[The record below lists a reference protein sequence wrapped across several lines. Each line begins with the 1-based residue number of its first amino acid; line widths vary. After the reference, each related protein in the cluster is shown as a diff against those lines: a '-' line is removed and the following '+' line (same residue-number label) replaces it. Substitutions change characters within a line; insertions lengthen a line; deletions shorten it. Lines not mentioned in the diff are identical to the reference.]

1 LLKEFSF
8 VAVFLCALCL
18 PHGASAQSD
27 NRNKAK
33 SYYLS
38 AQEYFN
44 ARDYVNALNFL
55 QSAENMLGKSN
66 ARIEAL
72 RAKTLHHKGDIEG
85 AKRALDRFHRLS
97 PKSSLVREMAA
108 YDRDIEARYAA
119 NKTRLAAA
127 RRAKAAKERE
137 ARIAADKRARKQAAE
152 AQYEQNRKSR
162 FSKETR
168 RLRGQI
174 ADARKQCNT
183 AEECL
188 ELSTRLLAISE
199 QIEQK
204 RNTFIRSNP
213 GVSSQHL
220 WDDLFDNR
228 EKERVIAEKSC
239 SLGSG
244 AGCVNFSQA
253 LIRGVNLS
261 VNMKPDTMKAQAE
274 LLTGVACPPE
284 SLFSNCA
291 EKIRKLYLGK
301 GCDLK
306 HIAACRDLQWMYAN
320 RRMKAVKGTKLYE
333 IAAKTCGF
341 GDKDS
346 CWRVYHDLYQAA
358 GSKWTKDAV
367 KFADLACT
375 HGREDTCKYLASHI
389 RRGSFNMKKN
399 KKLARAYIEKY
410 CAIEGL
416 SEKQC
421 KREYRKL

>member
-1 LLKEFSF
+1 MKNIGRLIVVAASLLFF
-8 VAVFLCALCL
+8 TF
-18 PHGASAQSD
+18 GIQAQSD
-27 NRNKAK
+27 NRSKAK

-108 YDRDIEARYAA
+108 YDREIEARYAA
-119 NKTRLAAA
+119 NKTRIAAN
-127 RRAKAAKERE
+127 RRAKAEKDRQ

-162 FSKETR
+162 FSIETR

-174 ADARKQCNT
+174 ADARGECNT

-188 ELSTRLLAISE
+188 ELSTRLLATSE

-220 WDDLFDNR
+220 WDELFDNR

-253 LIRGVNLS
+253 LRRGVNLS
-261 VNMKPDTMKAQAE
+261 FNMKPDTMKAQAE
-274 LLTGVACPPE
+274 LLTGVACPIDG
-284 SLFSNCA
+284 LFSNCA
-291 EKIRKLYLGK
+291 EKIRELYLGK

-306 HIAACRDLQWMYAN
+306 HIDACTKLRGDYVN
-320 RRMKAVKGTKLYE
+320 RRMKAVKGTKLYNV
-333 IAAKTCGF
+333 AAKACGF

-346 CWRVYHDLYQAA
+346 CWRVYYDLYQAA
-358 GSKWTKDAV
+358 GRKWTNDAV

-375 HGREDTCKYLASHI
+375 HGREDSCKSLAQSI
-389 RRGSFNMKKN
+389 RRGIFNMKKN

-421 KREYRKL
+421 KKEYRKL